1 VFTGLIEEVGVVSR
15 ITRTEVAILA
25 TKVLEDIA
33 LGDSVSVDGAC
44 LTVVAYDGEG
54 LVAEVSPE
62 TLERTTLGRVKPGW
76 GVNLER
82 AARVGDRLGGHFV
95 LGHVDGVGRVE
106 SVDKQG
112 KFSLWRF
119 QAPADV
125 SRYLVPKGSVAVDG
139 ISLTVVEPA
148 GETFG
153 VAIIPATIEN
163 TTLPNR
169 NPGDPVNLEAD
180 ILGKHV
186 YHYLAPQMK
195 DGASGDI
202 SVDFLSRH
210 GFA

>member
-1 VFTGLIEEVGVVSR
+1 
-15 ITRTEVAILA
+15 
-25 TKVLEDIA
+25 
-33 LGDSVSVDGAC
+33 
-44 LTVVAYDGEG
+44 
-54 LVAEVSPE
+54 
-62 TLERTTLGRVKPGW
+62 
-76 GVNLER
+76 
-82 AARVGDRLGGHFV
+82 
-95 LGHVDGVGRVE
+95 
-106 SVDKQG
+106 
-112 KFSLWRF
+112 
-119 QAPADV
+119 
-125 SRYLVPKGSVAVDG
+125 VAVDG